1 MSIFGSPVNG
11 YMATIEPDS
20 AETRQ
25 LLERA
30 QAGDAAAPQQL
41 LARHRPFLRQ
51 LVELRLDPRLR
62 ARVDP
67 SDVVQEAQLDAFRRL
82 ADYLRRRPMPF
93 RLWLRKTAQERLL
106 KVQRQHLEAAG
117 RAVGREVPLPDRSSL
132 VLAQQLL
139 AGGSTPSRR
148 LEQAERARRV
158 GQAVARLPEADRDVL
173 LMRNVEGLS
182 NPEIGYL
189 LGLDPGAVSK
199 RHGRA
204 LLRLRA
210 LLLESGLGES
220 AL

>member
-1 MSIFGSPVNG
+1 MPP
-11 YMATIEPDS
+11 IEPDS
-20 AETRQ
+20 AETRR

-30 QAGDAAAPQQL
+30 QAGDPEAREQL
-41 LARHRPFLRQ
+41 VARHRPFLHQ
-51 LVELRLDPRLR
+51 LVALRFDPRLR
-62 ARVDP
+62 TRVDP

-82 ADYLRRRPMPF
+82 PDYLRRRPMPF
-93 RLWLRKTAQERLL
+93 RLWLRKTIQERLL
-106 KVQRQHLEAAG
+106 KVQRRHMDTRR
-117 RAVGREVPLPDRSSL
+117 RAVGREVPLPDGSSAAL
-132 VLAQQLL
+132 GPQLL
-139 AGGSTPSRR
+139 DPGSAPGAHLDRT
-148 LEQAERARRV
+148 AIARRV
-158 GQAVARLPEADRDVL
+158 REAVARLPEADREVL
-173 LMRNVEGLS
+173 LMRNFEGLS

>member
-1 MSIFGSPVNG
+1 MPD
-11 YMATIEPDS
+11 IEPDS
-20 AETRQ
+20 DETRR

-30 QAGDAAAPQQL
+30 QAGDAEAPEQL
-41 LARHRPFLRQ
+41 LARHRPFLRR

-67 SDVVQEAQLDAFRRL
+67 SDVMQEAQLDAFRRL

-106 KVQRQHLEAAG
+106 KVQRQHLETAG
-117 RAVGREVPLPDRSSL
+117 RAVGREVPLPARSSAVLGQQLVTRGSAPGARLDRS
-132 VLAQQLL
+132 
-139 AGGSTPSRR
+139 
-148 LEQAERARRV
+148 EIARRV
-158 GQAVARLPEADRDVL
+158 REAVARLPEGDREVL
-173 LMRNVEGLS
+173 LMRNFEGLS

-189 LGLDPGAVSK
+189 LGLDAAAVSK